1 MIDSQTISLILET
14 ARIEEVVS
22 DFVSLKKRGTNLI
35 GLCPFHNEKTPS
47 FIVSPAKGIFKCFG
61 CGKGG
66 NSVQFVMEHE
76 QLSYPD
82 ALRFLAKKYHIEIQE
97 REISNEE
104 QQQQDDRESMF
115 AVNKFA
121 QEYFSTNLHQHAEG
135 VAVGKSYFFER
146 GFREDVIKKFQLGYC
161 LDNKTAFTQE
171 ALKNGYKKEFLERT
185 GLSVFYENGYSDRFR
200 GRVIFPVHTL
210 TGKVVAFGGRILQK
224 DKDKA
229 KYVNSPESDI
239 YHKSEELYGMF
250 FAKNAIVKQNRCF
263 LVEGY
268 ADVLSMYQAGV
279 ENVVAS
285 SGTSLTLGQIQKI
298 KRFTD
303 NITVIYDGDAAGIKA
318 SFRAI
323 DLLLEAGMNV
333 KMLLLPEG
341 EDPDSYA
348 QSHNADEV
356 MTFINENQ
364 KDFIHFKASLLM
376 SDKTMKNDP
385 LKKVE
390 IVNEI
395 VRSIALISNKI
406 LLNEYVKECARLLD
420 VKEETLYN
428 EINRKKRKTFD
439 EKNKTQL
446 ATQQEAKTPI
456 SYIYALTSDFE
467 KQELAILYFLVRY
480 GERKYHS
487 LEQDAQPLTIAS
499 YIYNELKNDNI
510 AFRNPLHQQF
520 LTELEKMSVE
530 QDVKFSRYFVNH
542 QNPQIAQLSVELIT
556 DKYEVSKRFTQSV
569 LDLQLEKE
577 GLSAEEKQ
585 VLQERKKV
593 EVQEQEFHFENW
605 LFDSVYKSLMEYK
618 KNIVAERIKEIRSE
632 MKENPDSLSLL
643 QEFDRLSHLQRE
655 LTKLLGQIIIR

>member
-135 VAVGKSYFFER
+135 VAVGKSYFLER

-210 TGKVVAFGGRILQK
+210 AGKVVAFGGRILQK

-263 LVEGY
+263 LVEG
-268 ADVLSMYQAGV
+268 
-279 ENVVAS
+279 
-285 SGTSLTLGQIQKI
+285 
-298 KRFTD
+298 
-303 NITVIYDGDAAGIKA
+303 
-318 SFRAI
+318 
-323 DLLLEAGMNV
+323 
-333 KMLLLPEG
+333 
-341 EDPDSYA
+341 
-348 QSHNADEV
+348 
-356 MTFINENQ
+356 
-364 KDFIHFKASLLM
+364 
-376 SDKTMKNDP
+376 
-385 LKKVE
+385 
-390 IVNEI
+390 
-395 VRSIALISNKI
+395 
-406 LLNEYVKECARLLD
+406 
-420 VKEETLYN
+420 
-428 EINRKKRKTFD
+428 
-439 EKNKTQL
+439 
-446 ATQQEAKTPI
+446 
-456 SYIYALTSDFE
+456 
-467 KQELAILYFLVRY
+467 
-480 GERKYHS
+480 
-487 LEQDAQPLTIAS
+487 
-499 YIYNELKNDNI
+499 
-510 AFRNPLHQQF
+510 
-520 LTELEKMSVE
+520 
-530 QDVKFSRYFVNH
+530 
-542 QNPQIAQLSVELIT
+542 
-556 DKYEVSKRFTQSV
+556 
-569 LDLQLEKE
+569 
-577 GLSAEEKQ
+577 
-585 VLQERKKV
+585 
-593 EVQEQEFHFENW
+593 
-605 LFDSVYKSLMEYK
+605 
-618 KNIVAERIKEIRSE
+618 
-632 MKENPDSLSLL
+632 
-643 QEFDRLSHLQRE
+643 
-655 LTKLLGQIIIR
+655 

>member
-104 QQQQDDRESMF
+104 RQQQDDRESMF

-135 VAVGKSYFFER
+135 VAVGKSYFLER

-356 MTFINENQ
+356 MTFIDENQ

-456 SYIYALTSDFE
+456 SYIYDLTSDFE

-487 LEQDAQPLTIAS
+487 LEQGAQSLTIAS

>member
-1 MIDSQTISLILET
+1 MIDQQTISLILET

-22 DFVSLKKRGTNLI
+22 DFVTLKKQGTNFL

-66 NSVQFVMEHE
+66 NSVHFVMDHEH
-76 QLSYPD
+76 LSYPD
-82 ALRFLAKKYHIEIQE
+82 ALRFLAKKYHIEIHE
-97 REISNEE
+97 REISEE
-104 QQQQDDRESMF
+104 EKQQQDDRESMF

-135 VAVGKSYFFER
+135 VAVAKSYFTER
-146 GFREDVIKKFQLGYC
+146 GFREDIIKKFQLGYC
-161 LDNKTAFTQE
+161 LNEKNAFTQQ
-171 ALKNGYKKEFLERT
+171 ALKNGYKKEFLEKT
-185 GLSVFYENGYSDRFR
+185 GLSIFYEGGAGVDRFR

-224 DKDKA
+224 DEKLA
-229 KYVNSPESDI
+229 KYVNSPESEI
-239 YHKSEELYGMF
+239 YNKSEELYGMF

-268 ADVLSMYQAGV
+268 ADVISMFQAGV

-285 SGTSLTLGQIQKI
+285 SGTSLTTGQIQKI

-303 NITVIYDGDAAGIKA
+303 NVTVIYDGDSAGIKA

-333 KMLLLPEG
+333 KMLQLPDG

-356 MTFINENQ
+356 INFIDTNQ

-376 SDKTMKNDP
+376 RDKATIADP

-390 IVNEI
+390 VVNEM
-395 VRSIALISNKI
+395 VQSISLINNKI
-406 LLNEYVKECARLLD
+406 LLGEYVKECARLLD
-420 VKEETLYN
+420 VREENLYS
-428 EINRKKRKTFD
+428 EINKKKRQTFD
-439 EKNKTQL
+439 KKNNTQTVVENTEKKP
-446 ATQQEAKTPI
+446 ATY
-456 SYIYALTSDFE
+456 SSVLTNAFE
-467 KQELAILYFLVRY
+467 KQELSILYFLVRY

-487 LEQDAQPLTIAS
+487 SEQTLTIAD
-499 YIYNELKNDNI
+499 YILNELKTDNI
-510 AFRNPLHQQF
+510 TFRNPLHQLF
-520 LTELEKMSVE
+520 LDELDKISPFDEIV
-530 QDVKFSRYFVNH
+530 FSRYFVNH
-542 QNPQIAQLSVELIT
+542 QNTKIAQLAAELMT
-556 DKYEVSKRFTQSV
+556 DKYEVSKRFTQSI
-569 LDLQLEKE
+569 LDLQLENKD
-577 GLSAEEKQ
+577 LSVEEKK
-585 VLQERKKV
+585 VLQERKKA
-593 EVQEQEFHFENW
+593 ETKEREFSFENW

-618 KNIVAERIKEIRSE
+618 KNIVAERIKEIRLE
-632 MKENPDSLSLL
+632 MKKNPDSMSLL
-643 QEFDRLSHLQRE
+643 VEFSQLSNLQRE

>member
-1 MIDSQTISLILET
+1 MIDQQTISLILET

-22 DFVSLKKRGTNLI
+22 DFVTLKKKGANFL

-66 NSVQFVMEHE
+66 NSVHFVMEHE
-76 QLSYPD
+76 HLSYPD
-82 ALRFLAKKYHIEIQE
+82 ALRFLAKKYHIEVHE
-97 REISNEE
+97 REISDEE
-104 QQQQDDRESMF
+104 KQQQDDRESMF

-135 VAVGKSYFFER
+135 VAVAKSYFLER
-146 GFREDVIKKFQLGYC
+146 GFRDDIIKKFQLGYS
-161 LDNKTAFTQE
+161 LNEKSAFTQE
-171 ALKNGYKKEFLERT
+171 ALKNGYKKEFLEKT
-185 GLSVFYENGYSDRFR
+185 GLSIFYDGAVGVDRFR

-224 DKDKA
+224 DEKSA
-229 KYVNSPESDI
+229 KYVNSPESEI
-239 YHKSEELYGMF
+239 YNKSEELYGMF

-268 ADVLSMYQAGV
+268 ADVISMFQAGV

-298 KRFTD
+298 KRFT
-303 NITVIYDGDAAGIKA
+303 NNVTVIYDGDSAGIKA

-323 DLLLEAGMNV
+323 DLLLEVGMNV
-333 KMLLLPEG
+333 KMLQLPDG

-356 MTFINENQ
+356 IDFIDTNQ

-376 SDKTMKNDP
+376 RDKSTIADP

-390 IVNEI
+390 VVNEM
-395 VRSIALISNKI
+395 VQSISLINNKI
-406 LLNEYVKECARLLD
+406 LLGEYVKECARLLD
-420 VKEETLYN
+420 VREENLYS
-428 EINRKKRKTFD
+428 EINKKKRQSYDTKNNTQTVEKT
-439 EKNKTQL
+439 EKKPT
-446 ATQQEAKTPI
+446 TY
-456 SYIYALTSDFE
+456 SSALTNAFE
-467 KQELAILYFLVRY
+467 KQELSILYFLVRY

-487 LEQDAQPLTIAS
+487 SEQTLTIAD
-499 YIYNELKNDNI
+499 YIQNELKTDNI
-510 AFRNPLHQQF
+510 TFRNPLHQLF
-520 LTELEKMSVE
+520 LDELMNMNSFDEV
-530 QDVKFSRYFVNH
+530 VFSRYFVNH
-542 QNPQIAQLSVELIT
+542 QNTKIAQLAAELMT
-556 DKYEVSKRFTQSV
+556 DKYEVSKRFTQSI
-569 LDLQLEKE
+569 LDLQLENKD
-577 GLSAEEKQ
+577 LSEEEKK
-585 VLQERKKV
+585 VLQERKKA
-593 EVQEQEFHFENW
+593 ETKEREFSFENW

-618 KNIVAERIKEIRSE
+618 KNIVAERIKEIRLE
-632 MKENPDSLSLL
+632 MKNNPDSISLL
-643 QEFDRLSHLQRE
+643 VEFNQLSNLQRE